1 MIKINVSN
9 SRSYDILIE
18 KGCIN
23 NTAEYLR
30 TLSLG
35 KKIMIT
41 SDDTVAALYLD
52 LLKSKLENAG
62 YECYTFVFLH
72 GESQKNAST
81 YLSLIDAL
89 AECHFSRKDAILA
102 LGGGVVGDLAGFAAA
117 TYMRGIRY
125 ISVPTTLL
133 SMVDSSVGGKT
144 AVDIAAGKN
153 LLGAFWQPS
162 LVIIDPDLLSTL
174 PEEYFSDGMA
184 EVIKYAMIRDENIF
198 ALIENGGAKDNI
210 EELIASCVKAKRDV
224 VCEDE
229 FEGGVRAILNFGHTP
244 AHAIEKESKYK
255 ISHGRAV
262 AMGMKIMT
270 KASYLR
276 GKCSISS
283 LEKLN
288 AALKEYSL
296 DDECP
301 YSAKQLAKRALSD
314 KKASGDSILLIYTE
328 GEGKAL
334 IEKTPLCEIE
344 KIFGEGLGK

>member
-1 MIKINVSN
+1 MIKVNVSN
-9 SRSYDILIE
+9 SRSYDIIIQ

-23 NTAEYLR
+23 EISEFLNS
-30 TLSLG
+30 LSLG
-35 KKIMIT
+35 NKIMIV
-41 SDDTVAALYLD
+41 SDDTVAALYLN
-52 LLKSKLENAG
+52 LLKNKLENAG
-62 YECYTFVFLH
+62 YKCYMFVFSH
-72 GESQKNAST
+72 GESSKNAST
-81 YLSLIDAL
+81 YLSLVDAL
-89 AECHFSRKDAILA
+89 AECHFSRKDTILA

-184 EVIKYAMIRDENIF
+184 EVIKYAMIKDESIF
-198 ALIENGGAKDNI
+198 SLIDGGRAKENI
-210 EELIASCVKAKRDV
+210 EELIAACVRAKRDV

-244 AHAIEKESKYK
+244 AHAIEKESEYR

-276 GKCSISS
+276 GKCGLST
-283 LEKLN
+283 LQKLN
-288 AALKEYSL
+288 EVLSEYSL
-296 DDECP
+296 SELCP
-301 YSAKQLAKRALSD
+301 YSGEVLSKIALSD
-314 KKASGDSILLIYTE
+314 KKASGDEILLVYTS
-328 GEGKAL
+328 GTGKAL

-344 KIFGEGLGK
+344 KIFDDGLGE